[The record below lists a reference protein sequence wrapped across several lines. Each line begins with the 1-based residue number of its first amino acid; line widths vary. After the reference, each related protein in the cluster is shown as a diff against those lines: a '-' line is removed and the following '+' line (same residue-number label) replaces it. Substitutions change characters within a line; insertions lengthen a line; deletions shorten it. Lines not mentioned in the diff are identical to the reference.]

1 MDTKIEKLNINNYD
15 RESESSSEEIE
26 DDEELNGFDDEDD
39 EKENYC
45 EVKGL
50 FTDKI
55 FNSVGDMFKYEA
67 EFNQFNLIDVIN
79 KYKLDMLSY
88 IKMVNFIRQ
97 EVNKKRLKIFNNY
110 L

>member
-1 MDTKIEKLNINNYD
+1 MDSKVEKFNINDCEY
-15 RESESSSEEIE
+15 ESESSSEEI
-26 DDEELNGFDDEDD
+26 DDEDLNGFDDEDD

-55 FNSVGDMFKYEA
+55 FNSVVEMFKYEA

-97 EVNKKRLKIFNNY
+97 EVN
-110 L
+110 